1 MSQVLESSLS
11 PPRDFTVTT
20 IVGTGGFS
28 IVPSQGVV
36 EPLRVNGTSNA
47 DRIVLNLQSEEEFA
61 TNIQNAANL
70 STTGILPPDNPAAL
84 DAFNRVQTAIAEV
97 ADAEP
102 ADVPEAT
109 ANAIG
114 QIDSAIQVYQT
125 NGVYPWELIAARQEL
140 AFALGGQVD
149 GAEGDDTL
157 VAGRGYDSMLG
168 GPGADS
174 MFGNQG
180 RDTLDGGTGD
190 DTLYGGE
197 DEDVVVGGD
206 GNDVVSGD
214 NGNDTIFGNQ
224 GADFVQAGNGDD
236 FAFGGQ
242 GNDAVLGNAGNDS
255 VFGDK
260 GNDFVAGGQGL
271 DMVFGGPG
279 DDTIHGGRDNDTVS
293 GGAGND
299 LIFGDKGDDLLV
311 GGEGEDTF
319 RFEFFGNNP
328 SPVTQDN
335 RILGVDTLTDFNP
348 NEDVIAFDSRIF
360 PALGDTLRAE
370 FTQINDPAELGN
382 QTAAIVYDAS
392 AGLVYYNPTAAPGDE
407 VDILKLDPTPD
418 GLDENDLDSF

>member
-1 MSQVLESSLS
+1 MSQVLNPS
-11 PPRDFTVTT
+11 PPQNFTITP
-20 IVGTGGFS
+20 IVATGGLL

-36 EPLRVNGTSNA
+36 EPLRVNGSPNA
-47 DRIVLNLQSEEEFA
+47 DGIFLNLQSEEEFA
-61 TNIQNAANL
+61 SNLQNAA
-70 STTGILPPDNPAAL
+70 SSSSTGIVPPTSPAAFN
-84 DAFNRVQTAIAEV
+84 AFSTLQAAIAGV
-97 ADAEP
+97 TNAAPADA
-102 ADVPEAT
+102 PEAT
-109 ANAIG
+109 ANAIA
-114 QIDSAIQVYQT
+114 QFDNAIQVYQA
-125 NGVYPWELIAARQEL
+125 NGLDTSELTAARQEL

-168 GPGADS
+168 GPGADVL
-174 MFGNQG
+174 FGNQG
-180 RDTLDGGTGD
+180 RDTLDGGTGND
-190 DTLYGGE
+190 FLYGGE

-260 GNDFVAGGQGL
+260 GNDFVGGGQGL
-271 DMVFGGPG
+271 DMVFGGSG

-392 AGLVYYNPTAAPGDE
+392 AGLVYYNPTAAAGDE